1 MHKLLET
8 LMKNDLFMSFRPEVD
23 TNNMV
28 VTFRKTGV
36 NGKLHYK
43 TYKLSEVEVSRLS
56 IDIVD
61 VLEDFVE
68 RFMKEFNE
76 EEDKLW

>member
-8 LMKNDLFMSFRPEVD
+8 LMKNDVFMSLRPEVD
-23 TNNMV
+23 DNNMV
-28 VTFRKTGV
+28 VTFRKTGTG
-36 NGKLHYK
+36 GKIYHRS
-43 TYKLSEVEVSRLS
+43 YKLSEVEVSRLN
-56 IDIVD
+56 IDIID

-68 RFMKEFNE
+68 RFMKEFRE